1 MTLRV
6 RDYETLKNGV
16 NIPSSE
22 LGNPHRTRVPTFPQQ
37 PRLLVPDFTTCRI
50 PPKSRSFPDSCAE
63 PLLIHTRKLS
73 FASALPNSGNSLSG
87 NATGRLPGTSK
98 RSSRGCQWSTSA
110 LRAGV
115 WASARVPQWS
125 LNPRSH
131 MAQTIWIHKLADAK
145 KTEPDGMDYIC
156 EHLFQALTQTG
167 KLTKVEGW
175 NPFQTPPRKTA
186 LRTGR
191 CSATRVLRT
200 TTMAT

>member
-1 MTLRV
+1 MEMTLRV

-87 NATGRLPGTSK
+87 NATGRLPGTRK

-110 LRAGV
+110 PPGRCLGV
-115 WASARVPQWS
+115 CACATVEPEPEEPHGANDLDSQAR
-125 LNPRSH
+125 R
-131 MAQTIWIHKLADAK
+131 
-145 KTEPDGMDYIC
+145 C
-156 EHLFQALTQTG
+156 EKDRT
-167 KLTKVEGW
+167 GW
-175 NPFQTPPRKTA
+175 NG
-186 LRTGR
+186 LH
-191 CSATRVLRT
+191 L
-200 TTMAT
+200 